1 MQNFPLE
8 TNEERV
14 LGNREIRARMEI
26 QAAQRWKESGLL
38 FNPVTVT
45 FPRSHS

>member
-8 TNEERV
+8 ANEERV
-14 LGNREIRARMEI
+14 LGNREIHVRMEI
-26 QAAQRWKESGLL
+26 QAAQSWKESGLL
-38 FNPVTVT
+38 FNLMTVT